1 MITEPWSP
9 GSISRGCPTRKSV
22 KSCAFRKERCVR
34 GSSTRIGSCKIIWT
48 NFGKILFLNRRLK
61 MDEFDDSEIARLL
74 RLKRYE
80 QPPPGYFENFMHEFH
95 RRQRDEL
102 LRQPLW
108 RICLERVHNFMLGL
122 NVGSLASYPA
132 AVTAVLLCAAIISVK
147 IYQQPETA
155 RVALQSPPAISV
167 PANTEGEWSLASP
180 VATQILRTQPVR
192 SFHESAQTHRAAPPR
207 YVLDSVP
214 VSYEPTFRF

>member
-1 MITEPWSP
+1 
-9 GSISRGCPTRKSV
+9 
-22 KSCAFRKERCVR
+22 
-34 GSSTRIGSCKIIWT
+34 
-48 NFGKILFLNRRLK
+48 
-61 MDEFDDSEIARLL
+61 MDEFDDREIARLL

-80 QPPPGYFENFMHEFH
+80 QPPGGYFENFLHEFH

-108 RICLERVHNFMLGL
+108 RICLERAHTFVLGL
-122 NVGSLASYPA
+122 DVRSLTSYPA
-132 AVTAVLLCAAIISVK
+132 AVAAVLVCAGIISLK

-155 RVALQSPPAISV
+155 RVALQSPPAIST
-167 PANTEGEWSLASP
+167 PMDNQGELNLASP
-180 VATQILRTQPVR
+180 VSMQILRMQPVG
-192 SFHESAQTHRAAPPR
+192 SFRESAQTHRAAPPR